1 MTDDEKWMREALA
14 LAEQGAAEGEVPVG
28 ALVVRDGQV
37 LGRGWNR
44 PIAGH
49 DPTAHAEVMALRDA
63 ARHEAN
69 YRLSGATLY
78 VTIEPCTMCFG
89 ALMHARIARLVYGA
103 TEPRAGTCVSQ
114 LRLPEQSFY
123 NHRLEVTGGVLAE
136 ESAIM
141 LRGFFRQR
149 RGSGES

>member
-1 MTDDEKWMREALA
+1 MTDDEKWMQEALA
-14 LAEQGAAEGEVPVG
+14 LAKQGAAEGEVPVG

-69 YRLSGATLY
+69 YRLTGATLY

>member
-1 MTDDEKWMREALA
+1 MTDDEKWMHEALA
-14 LAEQGAAEGEVPVG
+14 LAKQGAAEGEVPVG

-69 YRLSGATLY
+69 YRLTGATLY